1 MFAIFVVI
9 VEMILSH
16 RSRKST
22 KNPLPGIAKQG
33 YFYIGI
39 KGVGLFWHKGA
50 ESLGFRGQLTLD
62 FPPLK
67 PIVKELLT
75 NLPKEEVSDPTFN
88 NNIRNIC
95 RKAGITEAVKV
106 FKAGKEVEGEKWEF
120 VSSHTARRSFATNL
134 YLRGAD
140 LYSISQMMGHA
151 SVEMTQ
157 NYLCCGLR
165 EQSAQVMEYFK

>member
-1 MFAIFVVI
+1 M
-9 VEMILSH
+9 
-16 RSRKST
+16 
-22 KNPLPGIAKQG
+22 
-33 YFYIGI
+33 
-39 KGVGLFWHKGA
+39 
-50 ESLGFRGQLTLD
+50 
-62 FPPLK
+62 
-67 PIVKELLT
+67 
-75 NLPKEEVSDPTFN
+75 PKEEVSDPTFN

-95 RKAGITEAVKV
+95 RKTGITEAVKI

>member
-1 MFAIFVVI
+1 M
-9 VEMILSH
+9 
-16 RSRKST
+16 
-22 KNPLPGIAKQG
+22 
-33 YFYIGI
+33 
-39 KGVGLFWHKGA
+39 
-50 ESLGFRGQLTLD
+50 
-62 FPPLK
+62 
-67 PIVKELLT
+67 
-75 NLPKEEVSDPTFN
+75 PKEEVTDPTFN

>member
-1 MFAIFVVI
+1 MKRLGNLYDKIISLDNLRLAD
-9 VEMILSH
+9 ERARKGKL
-16 RSRKST
+16 RS
-22 KNPLPGIAKQG
+22 
-33 YFYIGI
+33 Y
-39 KGVGLFWHKGA
+39 GVKLHD
-50 ESLGFRGQLTLD
+50 RN
-62 FPPLK
+62 
-67 PIVKELLT
+67 KEA
-75 NLPKEEVSDPTFN
+75 
-88 NNIRNIC
+88 R
-95 RKAGITEAVKV
+95 
-106 FKAGKEVEGEKWEF
+106 KEVEGEKWEF

>member
-1 MFAIFVVI
+1 
-9 VEMILSH
+9 
-16 RSRKST
+16 
-22 KNPLPGIAKQG
+22 
-33 YFYIGI
+33 
-39 KGVGLFWHKGA
+39 
-50 ESLGFRGQLTLD
+50 
-62 FPPLK
+62 
-67 PIVKELLT
+67 
-75 NLPKEEVSDPTFN
+75 
-88 NNIRNIC
+88 
-95 RKAGITEAVKV
+95 KAGITEAVKV